1 MINNRYYKIKISPEN
16 IKGNLFTGVYQDG
29 FITGETVDDC
39 CEITTT
45 TTTIPITGTTGYY
58 KPMSDV
64 LSGGTGGSSLLTQ
77 LSVPIFLTQT
87 AIDIGYYS
95 VFDGAILQKEVVS
108 NFIFSANT
116 LSPNTYYVYNTSDI
130 EFKKYLEFSN
140 YILDWGDGTPQQI
153 VNSTLPYTH
162 SYASFG
168 KYTIT
173 LTGNSP
179 WGTNIIKKRIQ
190 VPFSNVTIP
199 NPKGT
204 AYFVPKGGSWSGTP
218 LNYDYINY
226 YDQRCEEEVSF
237 FETVTQPFI
246 VSGYT
251 ESTINDLQ
259 VYGRKENLYEG
270 KYKLGI
276 PVTGTSG
283 VVGVVYGPSIDD
295 EYISYSINGIDY
307 YDYPDGTT
315 IFVVLSSG
323 LSSDMLE
330 CSGITKNELLM
341 NVIDE
346 VEIQSNVFIERGKNS
361 ALERLERL
369 GEVDNLGDLEKY
381 GYRFFQIEK
390 Q

>member
-1 MINNRYYKIKISPEN
+1 MNNRYYKIKISPEN
-16 IKGNLFTGVYQDG
+16 IKGNLFTEIYQDG
-29 FITGETVDDC
+29 FITGQTIDDC
-39 CEITTT
+39 CDVITT

-58 KPMSDV
+58 KPMNEV
-64 LSGGTGGSSLLTQ
+64 LSGGTGGTSLLTQ
-77 LSVPIFLTQT
+77 LSIPIFLTQT
-87 AIDIGYYS
+87 GIDIGYYS
-95 VFDGAILQKEVVS
+95 VFDGAILQKDVVS
-108 NFIFSANT
+108 NFIFSATT

-153 VNSTLPYTH
+153 VNSPSPISH
-162 SYASFG
+162 PYASSG

-179 WGTNIIKKRIQ
+179 WGTNIIKKNIQ

-204 AYFVPKGGSWSGTP
+204 AYFLPKGGSWSGTP

-226 YDQRCEEEVSF
+226 YDQQCEEELSF
-237 FETVTQPFI
+237 SVAQISPFI

-259 VYGRKENLYEG
+259 VYGRKENLYDG
-270 KYKLGI
+270 KFKLGV

-283 VVGVVYGPSIDD
+283 VVGIVYGPSVND
-295 EYISYSINGIDY
+295 EYISYTINGIDY

-315 IFVVLSSG
+315 IFVVTSSG
-323 LSSDMLE
+323 LTEDMLV
-330 CSGITKNELLM
+330 CSAITKNELLM
-341 NVIDE
+341 NIIDE

-381 GYRFFQIEK
+381 GYKFFNLEK